1 MQGDT
6 KTETDNSTHQSHAK
20 GEGQGSVVPQK
31 LQEKLPEG
39 VERTVPNALHETGDQ
54 GGLHRKQN

>member
-20 GEGQGSVVPQK
+20 GEGQASVVPQK

-39 VERTVPNALHETGDQ
+39 VERTDALHETGDQ